1 MSEDKAKVIA
11 DDIQLLGDPQN
22 LEVRLKISKMQESGD
37 IFDKLKQT
45 FRKFPGSSVVFLH
58 LIDSGR
64 VIKTEQQFWI
74 RPTPEAIEALE
85 TIIGKGQVTVA

>member
-22 LEVRLKISKMQESGD
+22 LEVRLKISKVQESGD
-37 IFDKLKQT
+37 VFEKLKQT

-58 LIDSGR
+58 LTDSRR

-85 TIIGKGQVTVA
+85 TIIGKGQVTIA